1 MKSEIMWSP
10 KKSLMKSS
18 ALYEFSKYLGFDLDS
33 YEALHAWSIKNKG
46 SFWRAI
52 WDFTDVIGDPGS
64 INFISNPDA
73 LMTGAQFF
81 PEAKLNLAENLLK
94 GNDDFLAVVETDE
107 SGNRKEFSR
116 GELKAMVA
124 KAAEGLRG
132 LGVNPGDRV
141 AAILPNRIEALVSL
155 LASVSIGAIWTSCSP
170 DFGTKGII
178 DRIGQTTPKVLF
190 TTSTYIYNSKEHDF
204 SPRISEIVSSL
215 KNLDAVIIVDDA
227 NINKSEIDY
236 SYILFQNF
244 GKKSKLKFTK
254 FPFSH
259 PSYILYTSGT
269 TGAPKA
275 IVHSIGG
282 TILQHF
288 KEHKLHNDLKSND
301 RIMWYTNIAWMM
313 YHWVVSSL
321 GCNATLVLYDGVPIT
336 KKNNNFDGSLLWKVA
351 DKEKL
356 THLGI
361 SPKYISTLED
371 INEKPI
377 NKYNINSLR
386 WLLAAGS
393 PVAPSQF
400 DWIYKNIKKDIGFAS
415 ISGGSEVL
423 ACFMLGSPIHPV
435 RRGELTVKGLGMSVE
450 IFNSKNKSVIGVPG
464 DLVCTEP
471 FPSMPITF
479 WGKDGDARYK
489 KTYFEEREEIWTHGD
504 LAELKP
510 HGSGVIY
517 GRTDNTLN
525 PGGVRIGTAEIYNIC
540 ELFKEIED
548 CLVFGNQINNDE
560 EIILCIKISKNNKLD
575 NTLSNIIRRKIRE
588 NASPRHV
595 PQKIYEVTDIPY
607 TMNGKRVEGAAK
619 WMLAGKKVP
628 NLSSISN
635 PECLKQ
641 YANLNNKKAL

>member
-1 MKSEIMWSP
+1 MASEIMWTP
-10 KKSLMKSS
+10 KKDFMESS
-18 ALYEFSKYLGFDLDS
+18 ALYKFSQKLGFDS
-33 YEALHAWSIKNKG
+33 YAYEDLHAWSIKNKG
-46 SFWRAI
+46 DFWKAV
-52 WDFTDVIGDPGS
+52 WDFTDVIGDSGS
-64 INFISNPDA
+64 INFISNPDK

-81 PEAKLNLAENLLK
+81 PEARLNLAENLLRGK
-94 GNDDFLAVVETDE
+94 DNFLAVVEADE
-107 SGNRKEFSR
+107 SGNRKEFTL
-116 GELKAMVA
+116 GKLKEMVS
-124 KAAEGLRG
+124 KAAEGLREIG
-132 LGVNPGDRV
+132 IQSGDRV
-141 AAILPNRIEALVSL
+141 AAILPNRIESLVSL
-155 LASVSIGAIWTSCSP
+155 LASASIGAIWTSCSP

-190 TTSTYIYNSKEHDF
+190 TTSTYRYNAKEHDF
-204 SPRISEIVSSL
+204 SSRISEIVSSL
-215 KNLDAVIIVDDA
+215 EHLDSIIIVDDI
-227 NINKSEIDY
+227 NINKLEINY
-236 SYILFQNF
+236 NYTLFKDF
-244 GKKSKLKFTK
+244 GKKSKLEFIQL
-254 FPFSH
+254 PFSH

-288 KEHKLHNDLKSND
+288 KEHILHNDLRSND

-321 GCNATLVLYDGVPIT
+321 GCNATLVLYDGVPII
-336 KKNNNFDGSLLWKVA
+336 KKDNVFDGSLLWKVA
-351 DKEKL
+351 EKEKL
-356 THLGI
+356 THMGI
-361 SPKYISTLED
+361 SPKYMSTLED
-371 INEKPI
+371 IKEIPI
-377 NKYNINSLR
+377 NKYNINNLR
-386 WLLAAGS
+386 WLLVAGS

-400 DWIYKNIKKDIGFAS
+400 DWVYKNIKKDIGFAS

-423 ACFMLGSPIHPV
+423 ACFMLGSPLHPV

-450 IFNSKNKSVIGVPG
+450 IFDSNNNSVIGVPG

-489 KTYFEEREEIWTHGD
+489 NTYFQDRNEIWTHGD

-510 HGSGVIY
+510 HGSAIIY

-540 ELFKEIED
+540 ERFKEIED
-548 CLVFGNQINNDE
+548 CLVFGKKNNNDE
-560 EIILCIKISKNNKLD
+560 EIILCIKLSKNSKLD
-575 NTLSNIIRRKIRE
+575 NNFSKIIRNIIRE

-595 PQKIYEVTDIPY
+595 PHKIYEVTDIPY

-619 WMLAGKKVP
+619 WVLEGKDVP

-641 YANLNNKKAL
+641 YSELNNKKAL